1 MAISRRHYAEVIAFL
16 KQTVKNPKAS
26 LRLRMSAATRLD
38 EIFARHMEA
47 EERETIR
54 QERTEAKKI
63 EARKGTPIPAEET
76 SAGETPESTSELSSE
91 DIERVMINEALG
103 RPAFAQK

>member
-26 LRLRMSAATRLD
+26 LRMRMSAAQRLD
-38 EIFARHMEA
+38 DIFARHMEA

-54 QERTEAKKI
+54 QERAD
-63 EARKGTPIPAEET
+63 ARALGIKSGAPVQQVPEPDDTPV
-76 SAGETPESTSELSSE
+76 ELSAT
-91 DIERVMINEALG
+91 DLERQRIDTALG
-103 RPAFAQK
+103 WIPKPEPQR